1 MVAFNDRRSG
11 SFTVTTHGYAEQ
23 DKWAG
28 MPVSEARPEVHEYYR
43 SQYPDSPAWK
53 EANRLA
59 KRRTDHQARQW
70 SKDQPTTVSGAEYAH
85 HYQDHLVRVM
95 AIKGPSIMEKT
106 GDKWDSVRDRTDLR
120 P

>member
-11 SFTVTTHGYAEQ
+11 SFNFTTPGYAEQ
-23 DKWAG
+23 DKWSGVA
-28 MPVSEARPEVHEYYR
+28 PHEARAEVREHFGG
-43 SQYPDSPAWK
+43 QWPDSPAWR

-59 KRRTDHQARQW
+59 TRRADHQMRQGRH
-70 SKDQPTTVSGAEYAH
+70 QTGADYAED
-85 HYQDHLVRVM
+85 YEGHLVRVM
-95 AIKGPSIMEKT
+95 ALKGPSIMEKT